1 MKKLFKII
9 MVLALA
15 ITCLMQST
23 LVNADENGSI
33 TITNAEIG
41 KTYSIY
47 KLFDLESY
55 STTGTGAYTY
65 TIDTNSKWYDFVE
78 NGDGKTYI
86 TLTDYEGTK
95 KIVSWNT
102 NNNTA
107 SDHAKFA
114 KLALIYAKTLVNSN
128 PKISADK
135 TANAETTTVEFTNLD
150 LGYYLI
156 DSSLGALCGLTTT
169 KPSASLAEKNSVPT
183 IKKEVKE
190 DAGDFG
196 TENSAQIGDTVEFKT
211 TITIGKGA
219 INYTLY
225 DNMSAGLTYNDIS
238 KVVLIEA
245 NDTNKT
251 ETAVANTNYTV
262 NTIVTGYTFVINFKN
277 EYINTLNSGDTLV
290 VYYTAVLNA
299 NAIVA
304 GNGNPNEATLKYGD
318 DTNHTTEPA
327 RTITYTYEFDVVK
340 TDEKGNLLDGAE
352 FELYTSNTST
362 TPLKFTVTNGVYK
375 VNPSGTTSTIV
386 VDGKVTLEG
395 LDFDTYYLKETK
407 NPSGYNRL
415 ISRVLFTVGENNRT
429 AKITDKIYQKEN
441 NGGIQV
447 INKTGAILPS
457 TGGMGTVLF
466 IVIGS
471 LMVLG
476 FGVLLVTKLR
486 ISKMSI

>member
-102 NNNTA
+102 SKNTA

-114 KLALIYAKTLVNSN
+114 KLALAYAKAAN
-128 PKISADK
+128 PVIAATATK
-135 TANAETTTVEFTNLD
+135 TSTTTTVEFTNLD

-169 KPSASLAEKNSVPT
+169 NPNASLAEKNSVPT

-190 DAGDFG
+190 DAGNFG

-225 DNMSAGLTYNDIS
+225 DNMSAGLTYNGIS

-415 ISRVLFTVGENNRT
+415 ISRVSFTVGENNRT